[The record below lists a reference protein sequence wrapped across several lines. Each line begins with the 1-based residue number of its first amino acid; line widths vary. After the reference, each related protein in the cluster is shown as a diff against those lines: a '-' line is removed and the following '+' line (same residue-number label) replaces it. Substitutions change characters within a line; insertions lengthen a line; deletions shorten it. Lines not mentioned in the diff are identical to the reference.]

1 MSIVQDAIAEVGVAV
16 VAERFEIN
24 PVSVYEWISRDKLP
38 PSRVIPLAELTNW
51 KYTPH
56 QLDPILY
63 PNPTDGIPPADLA
76 AGEVIDH
83 GN

>member
-1 MSIVQDAIAEVGVAV
+1 MSIVERAIAEAGGVAP

-24 PVSVYEWISRDKLP
+24 PVSVYEWISKGRLP
-38 PSRVIPLAELTNW
+38 APRVIPLAELTDW

-63 PNPTDGIPPADLA
+63 PNPIDGIPPSIVSE
-76 AGEVIDH
+76 GR
-83 GN
+83 